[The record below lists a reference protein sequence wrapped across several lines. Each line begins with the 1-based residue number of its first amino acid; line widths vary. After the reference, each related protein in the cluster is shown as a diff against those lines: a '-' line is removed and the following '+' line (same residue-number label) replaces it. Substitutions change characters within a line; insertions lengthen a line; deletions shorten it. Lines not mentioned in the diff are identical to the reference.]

1 MIHKRQSWRS
11 YQSNLRKRQA
21 RKNLLILFAKVTLFS
36 PLIFILI
43 YSAVSFTSGL
53 SASQSIDVVSVNEK
67 SDPVL
72 NRQDL
77 RSIIENQTLS
87 NITSNEFNI
96 STSDKLLKINTSI
109 DMNLQRFL
117 LQKIERVKKLNRGKP
132 RYLAIVALDPKSGK
146 ILSLAG
152 YDQTNNSVSPCLT
165 NVYPA
170 ASVFKII
177 TAAAAV
183 EECGFNPYSKF
194 KFNGGKYTL
203 YKNQLKEKNNKY
215 TNRISFKDSFAQ
227 SVNPVFGKIGSLYLG
242 RQTIEKYADAFGFNK
257 EIHFEFPLSQ
267 SHVSL
272 SNEPYQWAEIASGF
286 NRETLISPLHGALL
300 SSAIVNNGKLP
311 EPTII
316 EKISDSEGNILYNS
330 HFQNSLNQIIK
341 PETSKILR
349 KLMATTISS
358 GTGRKSFKGYR
369 RDPILTKLNIGGKTG
384 SIYNKPHD
392 VRFDWFVGYAE
403 EKKGDMKLAIAVVV
417 GHEKY
422 IGTKASNYA
431 KMTIKRYFGNEFAKK
446 SDKQL
451 LAKYE
456 TAKQTIITR

>member
-1 MIHKRQSWRS
+1 MVHKRQSWRS
-11 YQSNLRKRQA
+11 YQSNLKKKQA
-21 RKNLLILFAKVTLFS
+21 RKHLLMLFAKTALFS
-36 PLIFILI
+36 PLFLVLI
-43 YSAVSFTSGL
+43 YSIITFISSINTSQATGVTSESEKTVPIFT
-53 SASQSIDVVSVNEK
+53 
-67 SDPVL
+67 
-72 NRQDL
+72 RQDL
-77 RSIIENQTLS
+77 KSIIESQNLS
-87 NITSNEFNI
+87 NIKNKDFSILN
-96 STSDKLLKINTSI
+96 SDKLLKINTSL
-109 DMNLQRFL
+109 DMNLQRFIL
-117 LQKIERVKKLNRGKP
+117 NKIERVKKLNRGKP
-132 RYLAIVALDPKSGK
+132 RYLAVVALDPQSGK

-152 YDQTNNSVSPCLT
+152 YDQTNNSVNPCLT
-165 NVYPA
+165 SVYPA
-170 ASVFKII
+170 ASIFKII

-183 EECGFNPYSKF
+183 EECGFNPYSKL

-242 RQTIEKYADAFGFNK
+242 RQTIEKYAEAFGFNK
-257 EIHFEFPLSQ
+257 EIHFEFPLTQ

-300 SSAIVNNGKLP
+300 SSTIVNNGKFP

-316 EKISDSEGNILYNS
+316 DKISDSEGNILYNGNY
-330 HFQNSLNQIIK
+330 QNSLSQIIK
-341 PETSKILR
+341 PETSKILK

-403 EKKGDMKLAIAVVV
+403 EKNGDMKLSIAVVV

-422 IGTKASNYA
+422 IGTKASSYA
-431 KMTIKRYFGNEFAKK
+431 KMAIKRYFGNEFAKK
-446 SDKQL
+446 DDNQL

-456 TAKQTIITR
+456 TAKQNIITR